1 MSKKLYLAYGSNMNK
16 GQMKHRCP
24 DATVE
29 GKAVLQDYELVFM
42 GRSES
47 AVANILPAKGETVPV
62 VIWSISE
69 RDERNLDVYEG
80 YPHLYTKETVRVE
93 LNGAKIE
100 AMAYVM
106 TPGHKYGRPAYRY
119 YQTIAEGYTS
129 FKISYEYLK
138 QAVNKSDARFHARTS
153 IIDEHLQ
160 MLSEQ
165 QVAEYSPVCPRCGK
179 SRMKPKLY
187 TNALSRRADIY
198 ICDFCGSDEALRDA
212 LGYTD
217 SVADWFAIKKA

>member
-1 MSKKLYLAYGSNMNK
+1 M
-16 GQMKHRCP
+16 P

-29 GKAVLQDYELVFM
+29 GRTVFQDYELVFM
-42 GRSES
+42 GRSDS

-93 LNGAKIE
+93 LNGTKIE

-106 TPGHKYGRPAYRY
+106 TPGHKYGRPAYHY
-119 YQTIAEGYTS
+119 YQIIAEGYTL

-138 QAVNKSDARFHARTS
+138 QAVAKDDAHFGEEQT
-153 IIDEHLQ
+153 
-160 MLSEQ
+160 LS
-165 QVAEYSPVCPRCGK
+165 
-179 SRMKPKLY
+179 
-187 TNALSRRADIY
+187 TNACRSYPNSRSLSIRQ
-198 ICDFCGSDEALRDA
+198 SV
-212 LGYTD
+212 LG
-217 SVADWFAIKKA
+217 AEKK